1 MVFHMLFYSWW
12 LKKPYGS
19 FLLLAQKCWQEAHS
33 PIFFTFFQ
41 FFRLCCRLWTC
52 ADSMRDAT
60 KPLQALCIQE
70 TDLNTSSKTCF
81 ELGCVL
87 GFAHWAMVIPQSS
100 WIHESLPRL
109 KSFCWLA
116 LLKKV
121 RQTVGPHLMIILTRV
136 YKYTCMS
143 ELYIYIFARL

>member
-1 MVFHMLFYSWW
+1 M
-12 LKKPYGS
+12 
-19 FLLLAQKCWQEAHS
+19 C
-33 PIFFTFFQ
+33 
-41 FFRLCCRLWTC
+41 
-52 ADSMRDAT
+52 DAT

-70 TDLNTSSKTCF
+70 PDLNTSSKTCF

-121 RQTVGPHLMIILTRV
+121 RQTVGPHLLIILTRV

-143 ELYIYIFARL
+143 DLYIYMYICTLISMCVCFGIMSPHECACPYLQLYKKLHGSFGVMWIHCHGRLMGQTRGLETTAT